1 VRNPAC
7 AERRHDSTVFKPQ
20 EGPVDDTL
28 ETEWLRFIIECEH
41 IDWEKL
47 TDQELEDLVDD
58 WCDQALEEGDKLDRK
73 ELQRQFRDW
82 FDSNEFSR

>member
-1 VRNPAC
+1 
-7 AERRHDSTVFKPQ
+7 
-20 EGPVDDTL
+20 VDDTL

>member
-1 VRNPAC
+1 M
-7 AERRHDSTVFKPQ
+7 
-20 EGPVDDTL
+20 DDTL